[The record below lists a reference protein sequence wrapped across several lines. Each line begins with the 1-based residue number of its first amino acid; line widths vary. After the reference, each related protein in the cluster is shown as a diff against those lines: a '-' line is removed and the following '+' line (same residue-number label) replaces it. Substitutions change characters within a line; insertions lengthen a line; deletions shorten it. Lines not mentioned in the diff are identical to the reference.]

1 MNFRVFLVLLVLPF
15 ALVAPA
21 AAQRMADGE
30 TLDRILPDIRAA
42 HPGRLSDAEPW
53 TDDNGRTHYRIK
65 WMTPEGRILYFDA
78 DARTGRYSS
87 SGGDRDIRDGRP
99 GDVSRP
105 RDDNGSAR
113 PSRDDNSS
121 ARPPRDD
128 TGPSRPPNDD
138 HARRHENW
146 NDGGPFGDGG
156 RGRDSGGRDSGGRDS
171 SGRGGDMRGNGDSR
185 GGDWR
190 GGRGAGDNGGWHR
203 HGRN

>member
-1 MNFRVFLVLLVLPF
+1 MKFRVFLGLAALQF

-21 AAQRMADGE
+21 SAQRMADGE

-87 SGGDRDIRDGRP
+87 SGGERDVHDGGPRP
-99 GDVSRP
+99 SDSSRP
-105 RDDNGSAR
+105 RDDNGG
-113 PSRDDNSS
+113 
-121 ARPPRDD
+121 ARPPRDENSP
-128 TGPSRPPNDD
+128 TRPPNDD

-146 NDGGPFGDGG
+146 NDGGGPFPGDQNNRPG
-156 RGRDSGGRDSGGRDS
+156 GGRDS
-171 SGRGGDMRGNGDSR
+171 RGSDWRGDGDPR

-190 GGRGAGDNGGWHR
+190 SGRGAGDNGGWRH

>member
-1 MNFRVFLVLLVLPF
+1 MKFRVFLGLVALQF

-21 AAQRMADGE
+21 SAQRMADGE

-87 SGGDRDIRDGRP
+87 SAGERDGALPRS
-99 GDVSRP
+99 GETSRP
-105 RDDNGSAR
+105 RDDNGG
-113 PSRDDNSS
+113 

-128 TGPSRPPNDD
+128 NGATRPTNDD

-146 NDGGPFGDGG
+146 NDGGTFGDPYGG
-156 RGRDSGGRDSGGRDS
+156 HGRDGRDTG
-171 SGRGGDMRGNGDSR
+171 GRGGDVRGNGDLR

-190 GGRGAGDNGGWHR
+190 GGRGAGDNGGWHH

>member
-1 MNFRVFLVLLVLPF
+1 MNLENAMNFRGFLALVGLSF

-21 AAQRMADGE
+21 SAQRMADGE

-78 DARTGRYSS
+78 DARTGRYWS
-87 SGGDRDIRDGRP
+87 SGGERDFRDARP

-105 RDDNGSAR
+105 RDDNAQGR
-113 PSRDDNSS
+113 PPRDDNGQ

-128 TGPSRPPNDD
+128 GPVRPPNDD
-138 HARRHENW
+138 HARRHDNW
-146 NDGGPFGDGG
+146 NDGGPFGEPYGG
-156 RGRDSGGRDSGGRDS
+156 RGGRD
-171 SGRGGDMRGNGDSR
+171 GRGGDWRNGDSR

-190 GGRGAGDNGGWHR
+190 SGRGASDNGGWHH
-203 HGRN
+203 HGRD

>member
-1 MNFRVFLVLLVLPF
+1 MIFRGFLALVALSF

-21 AAQRMADGE
+21 SAQRMADGE

-78 DARTGRYSS
+78 DARTGRYWS
-87 SGGDRDIRDGRP
+87 SGGERDFRDARP

-105 RDDNGSAR
+105 RDDNAQG
-113 PSRDDNSS
+113 
-121 ARPPRDD
+121 RPPRDD
-128 TGPSRPPNDD
+128 GPVRPPNDD
-138 HARRHENW
+138 HARRHDNW
-146 NDGGPFGDGG
+146 NDGGPFGEPYGG
-156 RGRDSGGRDSGGRDS
+156 RGGRD
-171 SGRGGDMRGNGDSR
+171 GRGGDWRNGDSR

-190 GGRGAGDNGGWHR
+190 SGRGASDNGGWHH
-203 HGRN
+203 HGRD